1 MGFRHAITVRF
12 AGSSRGHRLSR
23 GPAAIALLL
32 AALLL
37 PPAATPVAA
46 AGDLLDVRTV
56 ATYTLRPD
64 DRLVHVRVDVT
75 ATNRKPSSGL
85 YYYYYEAA
93 GFAIQEEATHVTAAR
108 GGTKLRTK
116 TTGREHR
123 IELEVRFGF
132 QLLYGRTVSFRF
144 EYDLPGAAPRSTE
157 GIRAGPAFAAFY
169 AWSFGDRGDVRIVL
183 PAGFEE
189 TLTGSPMKRSVD
201 EGQVVLMATGI
212 KAEANW
218 LVFVIA
224 ERAEAL
230 ERERLSVTVHGKKET
245 VVVAA
250 WPEDPAWT
258 NLVSRLLT
266 RGLPVLGE
274 LIGLDW
280 PVAGDL
286 EVSEVY
292 TPLLEGYAGFY
303 LEETDEIRVS
313 EELDDLV
320 IVHEASHAWFNG
332 GLFRERWITEGLAD
346 EYASRVL
353 VELGLPA
360 EAPQAVRPTDE
371 VAFPLRWWTHPG
383 RIDDE
388 ETRAR
393 EEYGYN
399 ASWTL
404 LRELMRSAGEAGL
417 REVFAAADAN
427 EIAYLGAVA
436 PEKVSS
442 VDDWRRF
449 LDLLEERTPVK
460 DATAHLER
468 WVVPDQH
475 ERLAGRADARTRY
488 AALVREGDG
497 WLPPYTV
504 RYPMEVWNFETAKEA
519 MDEAR
524 RLLERRDEVEST
536 AARLRLDPPDTLE
549 PAYEAAKDGLEGAF
563 AIADGQLA
571 AMAEIEEAQGAVG
584 APRDLFV
591 SVGLYDQDPE
601 AALAA
606 AEEAFEADRMS
617 DAATRSDKAV
627 ALIEGAAAV
636 GRQRVIVGALA
647 ALDAAGGL
655 VLVLLLVRRRRRR
668 RTRVSLAAVGASVVE
683 AAAPPATLAPEGG
696 SDAGPPDPAPARTAP
711 EEEDPLAP

>member
-1 MGFRHAITVRF
+1 MGYRHAITVRF
-12 AGSSRGHRLSR
+12 AGSSRGRRRSP

-37 PPAATPVAA
+37 SPAATPVAA

-56 ATYTLRPD
+56 ASYTLRPD

-93 GFAIQEEATHVTAAR
+93 GFAVQEEATHVTAAR
-108 GGTKLRTK
+108 GGTKLRTR
-116 TTGREHR
+116 TTGREHF

-189 TLTGSPMKRSVD
+189 TLTGSPMKRTVD
-201 EGQVVLMATGI
+201 EGQVVLTATGI
-212 KAEANW
+212 RAEANW
-218 LVFVIA
+218 FAFVIA

-245 VVVAA
+245 VVVMA

-320 IVHEASHAWFNG
+320 IIHEASHAWFNH
-332 GLFRERWITEGLAD
+332 GLFTERWINEGLAD

-353 VELGLPA
+353 VELALPR
-360 EAPQAVRPTDE
+360 ESPDRVSPTE
-371 VAFPLRWWTHPG
+371 KGAFRLESWPEPTK
-383 RIDDE
+383 IDDE
-388 ETRAR
+388 ETEAR
-393 EEYGYN
+393 EHFGYN
-399 ASWTL
+399 ASWTVI
-404 LRELMRSAGEAGL
+404 RQLMGSAGEEGM
-417 REVFAAADAN
+417 REVLAAADAN
-427 EIAYLGAVA
+427 EIAYVGAVD
-436 PEKVSS
+436 PERVSS

-449 LDLLEERTPVK
+449 LDLLEERTPVE
-460 DATAHLER
+460 DGALLFER

-475 ERLAGRADARTRY
+475 ERLAARADARARY
-488 AALVREGDG
+488 AALVQRGGG
-497 WLPPYTV
+497 WLPPYIV
-504 RYPMEVWNFETAKEA
+504 RHQMEAWDFDGAGQA
-519 MDEAR
+519 IDEAR
-524 RLLERRDEVEST
+524 RLLDERDAVEST
-536 AARLRLDPPDTLE
+536 ADRLGLDLPDTLE
-549 PAYEAAKDGLEGAF
+549 PAYETAKDGLEGAF

-591 SVGLYDQDPE
+591 TVGLYDQDPE

-617 DAATRSDKAV
+617 DAAARSDEAV
-627 ALIEGAAAV
+627 ALIGGARDV
-636 GRQRVIVGALA
+636 GTQRMIVGALA

-668 RTRVSLAAVGASVVE
+668 RARVSLVAVLVPPVGPAT
-683 AAAPPATLAPEGG
+683 AAATLPPEGG
-696 SDAGPPDPAPARTAP
+696 ETAGPPVPPPAISGL
-711 EEEDPLAP
+711 EEEDLPPP